1 MSRPAITEVLETRL
15 GQWADAQGLLVAW
28 DNISF
33 TPPSGIYLTSHDMPA
48 TPSTIDLAQN
58 CSAHTGI
65 YQVNVVLPAAQGRME
80 GMTVARHIEDLFANG
95 TEMEG
100 EGFVCYVTGEPAQYA
115 GIVTPTTYT
124 IPVSLNYRADIT
136 R

>member
-1 MSRPAITEVLETRL
+1 
-15 GQWADAQGLLVAW
+15 
-28 DNISF
+28 
-33 TPPSGIYLTSHDMPA
+33 
-48 TPSTIDLAQN
+48 
-58 CSAHTGI
+58 
-65 YQVNVVLPAAQGRME
+65 ME

-124 IPVSLNYRADIT
+124 IPVSLNYRADII